1 MQLGNIKTN
10 NPVEKW
16 AEEVN
21 KHFSKEY
28 MQDNIQSHEKILNS
42 ANHYR
47 VSK

>member
-28 MQDNIQSHEKILNS
+28 MQANIQSHEKILNS